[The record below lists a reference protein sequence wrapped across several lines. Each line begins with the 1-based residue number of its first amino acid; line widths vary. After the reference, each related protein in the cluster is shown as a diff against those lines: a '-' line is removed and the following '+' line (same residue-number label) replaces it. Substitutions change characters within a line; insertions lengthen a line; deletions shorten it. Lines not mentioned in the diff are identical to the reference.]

1 MTQSLSE
8 VMARVESGQ
17 NYQRSMDA
25 SVPRPMIEQLLESEI
40 VFNIVA
46 PIFTIFFVTGLA
58 FWAAI
63 GFLRDAVNWAVHS
76 RQISR

>member
-40 VFNIVA
+40 VFK
-46 PIFTIFFVTGLA
+46 TIALSWA
-58 FWAAI
+58 F
-63 GFLRDAVNWAVHS
+63 HS